1 MGKQVN
7 FYLDEKDKPFILN
20 IFNEIFENPIDV
32 PYYKSNDFKSFDFVG
47 NEHKKYHIS
56 ELARENDI
64 IYRLHEYSD
73 GKKAYILDTYKS
85 PVFEFD
91 QWFKNIYEEYVEG
104 RFYIDIDR
112 DNVDLKFSKK
122 VSKLFLK
129 IKNEFWYYKKG
140 KIYISKNIDIENSLF
155 LYEKTILKN
164 DLK

>member
-32 PYYKSNDFKSFDFVG
+32 PYYKENDLKLFDSMG
-47 NEHKKYHIS
+47 NEHRKYHIS
-56 ELARENDI
+56 EFARKNDI
-64 IYRLHEYSD
+64 IYRLHEYND
-73 GKKAYILDTYKS
+73 GRKAYILDTYKS

-91 QWFKNIYEEYVEG
+91 QWFKNIYEEYVDG
-104 RFYIDIDR
+104 RFYINIDR
-112 DNVDLKFSKK
+112 DNVDLKFSEK
-122 VSKLFLK
+122 VSKLFSR
-129 IKNEFWYYKKG
+129 IKKEFWYYKKE

-155 LYEKTILKN
+155 LSVKTILKD